1 LQKETY
7 IIWIFSRI
15 ILPLFLENIVEE
27 VLIVFNGKPKIVIT
41 DCDHPSVEIERKVLS
56 EIDTEFIL
64 AQCNT
69 EDEVIEV
76 AKDADGIINQYA
88 PITRRVI
95 ESLKRC
101 KVIARYGVGVDN
113 IDIKAATEHK
123 IIVAN
128 VPDYCVD
135 EVSTHTMALI
145 LACARGITLLNS
157 KIKEKRW
164 NFTLAKPLFRTQGKT
179 LGLFG
184 LGRIGRM
191 VAQKASG
198 FGFKIIAYDPY
209 VPKVDGGIR
218 LVEFSQ
224 LLSDSDF
231 VSIHVP
237 LTAETRHS
245 FGENELKK
253 MKKTAYLINTSRGP
267 IINEKDLYI
276 ALKEK
281 WIAGAALDVMEK
293 EPPDW
298 NSSLLQLD
306 NLIITPH
313 ISFYSEESYVELK
326 KKAAKAVLL
335 VMKGE
340 LPPAL
345 VNPQAVEK

>member
-1 LQKETY
+1 MSNKRTK
-7 IIWIFSRI
+7 
-15 ILPLFLENIVEE
+15 V
-27 VLIVFNGKPKIVIT
+27 VIT
-41 DCDHPSVEIERKVLS
+41 DCDHLSVEIERKVLNQ
-56 EIDTEFIL
+56 IKPEFVL
-64 AQCNT
+64 AFCNT
-69 EDEVIEV
+69 EDEVIE
-76 AKDADGIINQYA
+76 AAQDADGIINQYA

-113 IDIKAATEHK
+113 INVEAATEYG

-157 KIKEKRW
+157 KIREKIW
-164 NFTLAKPLFRTQGKT
+164 NFTLAKPLFRTRGKT

-184 LGRIGRM
+184 LGKIARE

-198 FGFKIIAYDPY
+198 FGFKIIACDPY
-209 VPKVDGGIR
+209 VSRIDRGIE

-231 VSIHVP
+231 VSIHSP
-237 LTAETRHS
+237 LTDETRHS
-245 FGENELKK
+245 FGENELKA
-253 MKKTAYLINTSRGP
+253 MKKTAFLINTARGP
-267 IINEKDLYI
+267 IVDEKALYQ
-276 ALKEK
+276 ALKK
-281 WIAGAALDVMEK
+281 RWIAGAALDVMEK

-298 NSSLLQLD
+298 ENPLPKLD

-326 KKAAKAVLL
+326 TKTAEAVLAVL
-335 VMKGE
+335 KRE
-340 LPPAL
+340 LPRAM
-345 VNPQAVEK
+345 VNPQVVKG

>member
-1 LQKETY
+1 MSNK
-7 IIWIFSRI
+7 R
-15 ILPLFLENIVEE
+15 
-27 VLIVFNGKPKIVIT
+27 PKVVIT
-41 DCDHPSVEIERKVLS
+41 DCDHPSVEIEKEIFS
-56 EIDTEFIL
+56 EINPEFLL
-64 AQCNT
+64 AHCNT
-69 EDEVIEV
+69 EDEVIEA

-95 ESLKRC
+95 ESLKGC

-113 IDIKAATEHK
+113 IDIEAATEYE
-123 IIVAN
+123 IIIAN

-145 LACARGITLLNS
+145 LACARGITLLDG
-157 KIKEKRW
+157 KISEKMW
-164 NFTLAKPLFRTQGKT
+164 DFTLAKPLFRTKGKT

-184 LGRIGRM
+184 LGKIARA

-209 VPKVDGGIR
+209 ISKVNGEIK
-218 LVEFSQ
+218 LVKFPQ

-231 VSIHVP
+231 ISIHTP
-237 LTAETRHS
+237 LTDKTRHS
-245 FGENELKK
+245 FGESELKT
-253 MKKTAYLINTSRGP
+253 MKKTAYLINTARGP
-267 IINEKDLYI
+267 IIDERNLYV
-276 ALKEK
+276 ALKER

-298 NSSLLQLD
+298 ENLLPKLD

-326 KKAAKAVLL
+326 TKTAKAVLSVL
-335 VMKGE
+335 KGG
-340 LPPAL
+340 LPRAM
-345 VNPQAVEK
+345 VNPQAANKKVI

>member
-1 LQKETY
+1 MLGGSMNNK
-7 IIWIFSRI
+7 R
-15 ILPLFLENIVEE
+15 PR
-27 VLIVFNGKPKIVIT
+27 IVIT
-41 DCDHPSVEIERKVLS
+41 DCDHPSVEIERAILS
-56 EIDTEFIL
+56 EIDPEFIL
-64 AQCNT
+64 AHCNT

-113 IDIKAATEHK
+113 IDVEAATEHK

-128 VPDYCVD
+128 VPDYCID
-135 EVSTHTMALI
+135 EVSTHALALI
-145 LACARGITLLNS
+145 LACARGITLLDR
-157 KIKEKRW
+157 KRREKRW
-164 NFTLAKPLFRTQGKT
+164 DFTLAKPLFRTQGKT

-184 LGRIGRM
+184 LGRIGRI

-198 FGFKIIAYDPY
+198 FDFRIIAYDPY
-209 VPKVDGGIR
+209 ISKVDGGIK

-231 VSIHVP
+231 VSFHVP
-237 LTAETRHS
+237 LTAETRHF

-267 IINEKDLYI
+267 IVDEKALYQ
-276 ALKEK
+276 ALKNR

-326 KKAAKAVLL
+326 TKVAQAVLSVL
-335 VMKGE
+335 KGE
-340 LPPAL
+340 LPKAM
-345 VNPQAVEK
+345 VNPQAIKR

>member
-1 LQKETY
+1 MIDKKLK
-7 IIWIFSRI
+7 
-15 ILPLFLENIVEE
+15 V
-27 VLIVFNGKPKIVIT
+27 VIT

-56 EIDTEFIL
+56 EIKPEFLL
-64 AQCNT
+64 ANCNT
-69 EDEVIEV
+69 EDDVIKV
-76 AKDADGIINQYA
+76 AQDADGIINQYA
-88 PITRRVI
+88 PITTRVI

-113 IDIKAATEHK
+113 VDVEAATENK

-157 KIKEKRW
+157 KIREKIW
-164 NFTLAKPLFRTQGKT
+164 DFTLAKPLFRTKGKT
-179 LGLFG
+179 LGLLG
-184 LGRIGRM
+184 LGKIARA

-198 FGFKIIAYDPY
+198 FGFKIITYDPY
-209 VPKVDGGIR
+209 ISRIDGEIE

-231 VSIHVP
+231 VSIHSP
-237 LTAETRHS
+237 LTDETRHS
-245 FGENELKK
+245 FGENELKA
-253 MKKTAYLINTSRGP
+253 MKKTAFLINTARGS
-267 IINEKDLYI
+267 IINEKDLYV

-298 NSSLLQLD
+298 GNPLLKLD

-313 ISFYSEESYVELK
+313 ISFYSEESYIELK
-326 KKAAKAVLL
+326 TKIADAVLSVL
-335 VMKGE
+335 KGGLPRVM
-340 LPPAL
+340 
-345 VNPQAVEK
+345 VNPQVVKRK

>member
-1 LQKETY
+1 MYNK
-7 IIWIFSRI
+7 R
-15 ILPLFLENIVEE
+15 
-27 VLIVFNGKPKIVIT
+27 PKVVIT
-41 DCDHPSVEIERKVLS
+41 DCDHLSVEIERKVLNQ
-56 EIDTEFIL
+56 IKPEFVL
-64 AQCNT
+64 AYCNT
-69 EDEVIEV
+69 EDEVIE
-76 AKDADGIINQYA
+76 AAQDADGIINQYA

-113 IDIKAATEHK
+113 INVEAATEYG

-145 LACARGITLLNS
+145 LACARGITLLNG
-157 KIKEKRW
+157 KIREKIW
-164 NFTLAKPLFRTQGKT
+164 DFTLAKPLFRTKGKT

-184 LGRIGRM
+184 LGKIARA

-209 VPKVDGGIR
+209 VSRIDGGIE
-218 LVEFSQ
+218 LVEFSK

-231 VSIHVP
+231 VSIHSP
-237 LTAETRHS
+237 LTDETRHS
-245 FGENELKK
+245 FGENELKA
-253 MKKTAYLINTSRGP
+253 MKKTAFLINTARGP
-267 IINEKDLYI
+267 IVDEKALYQ
-276 ALKEK
+276 ALKK
-281 WIAGAALDVMEK
+281 RWIAGAALDVMEK

-298 NSSLLQLD
+298 ENPLPKLD

-326 KKAAKAVLL
+326 TKTTKAVLAVL
-335 VMKGE
+335 KGG
-340 LPPAL
+340 LPRAM
-345 VNPQAVEK
+345 VNPKVIKK

>member
-1 LQKETY
+1 MSSK
-7 IIWIFSRI
+7 R
-15 ILPLFLENIVEE
+15 
-27 VLIVFNGKPKIVIT
+27 PKVVIT
-41 DCDHPSVEIERKVLS
+41 DCDHPSVEIERTILN
-56 EIDTEFIL
+56 EIDPEFIL
-64 AQCNT
+64 AHCTT
-69 EDEVIEV
+69 EDEVIET
-76 AKDADGIINQYA
+76 ARDADGIINQYA
-88 PITRRVI
+88 PFTRKVI

-113 IDIKAATEHK
+113 IDVEAATEYG

-145 LACARGITLLNS
+145 LACARGITLLNG
-157 KIKEKRW
+157 KISEKIW
-164 NFTLAKPLFRTQGKT
+164 DFTLAKPLFRTEGKT

-184 LGRIGRM
+184 LGRIAKM

-209 VPKVDGGIR
+209 VPKVDDGIE
-218 LVEFSQ
+218 LVGFSK

-231 VSIHVP
+231 ISIHAP
-237 LTAETRHS
+237 LTVETRHS
-245 FGENELKK
+245 FGENELKV

-267 IINEKDLYI
+267 VINEKDLHI
-276 ALKEK
+276 ALKER

-298 NSSLLQLD
+298 KEPLLKLD
-306 NLIITPH
+306 NIMITPH

-326 KKAAKAVLL
+326 TKVAESVRSVL
-335 VMKGE
+335 KGE
-340 LPPAL
+340 LPRAM
-345 VNPQAVEK
+345 VNPQVIEKKDSIRR

>member
-1 LQKETY
+1 M
-7 IIWIFSRI
+7 S
-15 ILPLFLENIVEE
+15 
-27 VLIVFNGKPKIVIT
+27 NGKPKIVIT
-41 DCDHPSVEIERKVLS
+41 DCDHPSVEIEREVLS
-56 EIDTEFIL
+56 EIDPEFIL

-101 KVIARYGVGVDN
+101 KVIVRYGVGVDN
-113 IDIKAATEHK
+113 IDVEAATEHK

-128 VPDYCVD
+128 VPDYCID
-135 EVSTHTMALI
+135 EVSTHALALI
-145 LACARGITLLNS
+145 LACARGITLLDR
-157 KIKEKRW
+157 KRRAKRW
-164 NFTLAKPLFRTQGKT
+164 DFTLAKPLFRTQGKT

-198 FGFKIIAYDPY
+198 FDFRIIAYDPY
-209 VPKVDGGIR
+209 VSKVDGGIK

-224 LLSDSDF
+224 LLPDSDF

-253 MKKTAYLINTSRGP
+253 MKKTAYLINTARGP
-267 IINEKDLYI
+267 IVDEKALYQ
-276 ALKEK
+276 ALKNR

-306 NLIITPH
+306 NLIISPH
-313 ISFYSEESYVELK
+313 IAFYSEESYVELK
-326 KKAAKAVLL
+326 TKVAQAVLSVL
-335 VMKGE
+335 KGE
-340 LPPAL
+340 LPRPI
-345 VNPQAVEK
+345 VNPQVVKG

>member
-1 LQKETY
+1 MNNK
-7 IIWIFSRI
+7 R
-15 ILPLFLENIVEE
+15 PR
-27 VLIVFNGKPKIVIT
+27 IVIT
-41 DCDHPSVEIERKVLS
+41 DCDHPTVEIEKEILS
-56 EIDTEFIL
+56 EIDPEFIL

-88 PITRRVI
+88 PMNRRVI

-113 IDIKAATEHK
+113 IDVEAATEHK

-128 VPDYCVD
+128 VPDYCID
-135 EVSTHTMALI
+135 EVSTHALALI
-145 LACARGITLLNS
+145 LACARGITLLDR
-157 KIKEKRW
+157 KRREKRW
-164 NFTLAKPLFRTQGKT
+164 DFTLAKPLFRTQGKT

-184 LGRIGRM
+184 LGRIAKM

-198 FGFKIIAYDPY
+198 FGFRIIAYDPY
-209 VPKVDGGIR
+209 VSKVDGRIK

-231 VSIHVP
+231 VSLHVP

-267 IINEKDLYI
+267 IVDEKALHQ
-276 ALKEK
+276 ALKNR

-298 NSSLLQLD
+298 NSALLQLD

-313 ISFYSEESYVELK
+313 ISFYSEESYIELK
-326 KKAAKAVLL
+326 TKVAQAVLSVL
-335 VMKGE
+335 KGE
-340 LPPAL
+340 LPRAI
-345 VNPQAVEK
+345 VNPQAIKRKIP

>member
-1 LQKETY
+1 MNNK
-7 IIWIFSRI
+7 R
-15 ILPLFLENIVEE
+15 PR
-27 VLIVFNGKPKIVIT
+27 IVIT
-41 DCDHPSVEIERKVLS
+41 DCDHPSVEIERSILS
-56 EIDTEFIL
+56 EINPEFIL
-64 AQCNT
+64 DHCNI

-113 IDIKAATEHK
+113 IDVEAATEHK

-128 VPDYCVD
+128 VPDYCID
-135 EVSTHTMALI
+135 EVSTHALALI
-145 LACARGITLLNS
+145 LACARGITLLDR
-157 KIKEKRW
+157 KRREKRW
-164 NFTLAKPLFRTQGKT
+164 DFTLAKPLFRTQGKT

-184 LGRIGRM
+184 LGRIAKM

-198 FGFKIIAYDPY
+198 FGFRIIAYDPY
-209 VPKVDGGIR
+209 VSKVDGGVK

-231 VSIHVP
+231 VSIHVS

-253 MKKTAYLINTSRGP
+253 IKKIAYLINTSRGP
-267 IINEKDLYI
+267 IVDEKALYQ
-276 ALKEK
+276 ALKNR
-281 WIAGAALDVMEK
+281 WIAGAALDVMEE

-298 NSSLLQLD
+298 NSALLQLD

-313 ISFYSEESYVELK
+313 ISFYSEESYIELK
-326 KKAAKAVLL
+326 TKVAQAVLSVL
-335 VMKGE
+335 KGE
-340 LPPAL
+340 LPRAI
-345 VNPQAVEK
+345 VNPQVVKG

>member
-1 LQKETY
+1 
-7 IIWIFSRI
+7 
-15 ILPLFLENIVEE
+15 
-27 VLIVFNGKPKIVIT
+27 
-41 DCDHPSVEIERKVLS
+41 
-56 EIDTEFIL
+56 
-64 AQCNT
+64 
-69 EDEVIEV
+69 
-76 AKDADGIINQYA
+76 
-88 PITRRVI
+88 
-95 ESLKRC
+95 
-101 KVIARYGVGVDN
+101 VDN
-113 IDIKAATEHK
+113 IDVEAATEHK

-128 VPDYCVD
+128 VPDYCID

-145 LACARGITLLNS
+145 LACARGITLLDR
-157 KIKEKRW
+157 KRREKRW
-164 NFTLAKPLFRTQGKT
+164 DFTLAKPLFRTQGKI

-184 LGRIGRM
+184 LGKIARA

-198 FGFKIIAYDPY
+198 FDFKIIAYDPY
-209 VPKVDGGIR
+209 VSKVDGGIK

-231 VSIHVP
+231 VSLHVP

-267 IINEKDLYI
+267 IVDEKALYR
-276 ALKEK
+276 ALKNR

-326 KKAAKAVLL
+326 TKVAQAVLSVL
-335 VMKGE
+335 KGE
-340 LPPAL
+340 LPRAI
-345 VNPQAVEK
+345 VNPQVVKG

>member
-1 LQKETY
+1 MSNRKQ
-7 IIWIFSRI
+7 RI
-15 ILPLFLENIVEE
+15 I
-27 VLIVFNGKPKIVIT
+27 IT
-41 DCDHPSVEIERKVLS
+41 DCDHPTVEIEKEILS
-56 EIDTEFIL
+56 EIDPEFIL

-128 VPDYCVD
+128 VPDYCID

-164 NFTLAKPLFRTQGKT
+164 DFTLAKPLFRTQGKT
-179 LGLFG
+179 LGIFG

-198 FGFKIIAYDPY
+198 FDFRIIAYDPY
-209 VPKVDGGIR
+209 VSKVDGGIK

-267 IINEKDLYI
+267 IVDEKALYQ
-276 ALKEK
+276 ALKNR

-326 KKAAKAVLL
+326 TKVAQAVLSVL
-335 VMKGE
+335 KGE
-340 LPPAL
+340 LPKAI
-345 VNPQAVEK
+345 VNPQVVKG

>member
-1 LQKETY
+1 MLGGSMNNK
-7 IIWIFSRI
+7 R
-15 ILPLFLENIVEE
+15 PR
-27 VLIVFNGKPKIVIT
+27 IVIT
-41 DCDHPSVEIERKVLS
+41 DCDHPTVEIEKEILS
-56 EIDTEFIL
+56 EIDPEFIL

-88 PITRRVI
+88 PMNRRVI

-113 IDIKAATEHK
+113 IDVEAATEHK

-128 VPDYCVD
+128 VPDYCID
-135 EVSTHTMALI
+135 EVSTHALALI
-145 LACARGITLLNS
+145 LACARGITLLDR
-157 KIKEKRW
+157 KRREKKW
-164 NFTLAKPLFRTQGKT
+164 DFTLAKPLFRTQGKT

-184 LGRIGRM
+184 LGRIARM

-198 FGFKIIAYDPY
+198 FNFRIIAYDPY
-209 VPKVDGGIR
+209 VSKVDGGIK

-267 IINEKDLYI
+267 IVDEKALYQ
-276 ALKEK
+276 ALKNR

-326 KKAAKAVLL
+326 TKVAQAVLSVL
-335 VMKGE
+335 KGE
-340 LPPAL
+340 LPRAI
-345 VNPQAVEK
+345 VNPKVVKG